1 MLYYKGNANKIGNSH
16 QAYAEKIISKAIK
29 PDNIETLDTQKL
41 TIRIN
46 RQLAAR
52 GYDEDTIQ
60 SAIYQACTNLITD
73 IH

>member
-16 QAYAEKIISKAIK
+16 QAYDENLTQAIKHAEKIISKAIK

-52 GYDEDTIQ
+52 GYDEDTI
-60 SAIYQACTNLITD
+60 
-73 IH
+73 